1 MKNIARA
8 LVILLLIYGAYVLFI
23 QYGSAPQKKTDQE
36 EPQVSNEEESGK
48 RLKMPSSGLLSLMGK
63 SAADVKKKLGE
74 PSRKDPSAYDYEWWV
89 YNQGKDQYVQVG
101 ILNDKAVT
109 LYASGSGINA
119 KPFKIGESTGEVFK
133 TTQVSPFVNVTDK
146 GNTYRFEFSEE
157 DINTRPTVKIGGMY
171 VQLYMDKFDGNLSS
185 IRAFDAE
192 TLVKQ
197 RPYEVMYRGKL
208 TEPEPV
214 SDKKW
219 NDIERASE
227 QQILD
232 ITNVIRVKH
241 GLARLKWDED
251 AAKVA
256 FGHSK
261 DMKDNKYFSHVS
273 KKYGTLKDRLEKGDV
288 KYREAGENIAY
299 NYVDGPAAV
308 EGWLNSEGHR
318 KALLSPDY
326 THLGVGVNRKYYTQ
340 NFIKPWQ

>member
-133 TTQVSPFVNVTDK
+133 TTQVSPFCQCD
-146 GNTYRFEFSEE
+146 
-157 DINTRPTVKIGGMY
+157 
-171 VQLYMDKFDGNLSS
+171 
-185 IRAFDAE
+185 
-192 TLVKQ
+192 
-197 RPYEVMYRGKL
+197 
-208 TEPEPV
+208 
-214 SDKKW
+214 
-219 NDIERASE
+219 
-227 QQILD
+227 
-232 ITNVIRVKH
+232 
-241 GLARLKWDED
+241 
-251 AAKVA
+251 
-256 FGHSK
+256 
-261 DMKDNKYFSHVS
+261 
-273 KKYGTLKDRLEKGDV
+273 
-288 KYREAGENIAY
+288 
-299 NYVDGPAAV
+299 
-308 EGWLNSEGHR
+308 
-318 KALLSPDY
+318 
-326 THLGVGVNRKYYTQ
+326 
-340 NFIKPWQ
+340 

>member
-1 MKNIARA
+1 
-8 LVILLLIYGAYVLFI
+8 
-23 QYGSAPQKKTDQE
+23 
-36 EPQVSNEEESGK
+36 
-48 RLKMPSSGLLSLMGK
+48 
-63 SAADVKKKLGE
+63 
-74 PSRKDPSAYDYEWWV
+74 
-89 YNQGKDQYVQVG
+89 
-101 ILNDKAVT
+101 
-109 LYASGSGINA
+109 
-119 KPFKIGESTGEVFK
+119 
-133 TTQVSPFVNVTDK
+133 
-146 GNTYRFEFSEE
+146 
-157 DINTRPTVKIGGMY
+157 
-171 VQLYMDKFDGNLSS
+171 
-185 IRAFDAE
+185 
-192 TLVKQ
+192 
-197 RPYEVMYRGKL
+197 MYRGKL

-241 GLARLKWDED
+241 GLARLKWDEG

-326 THLGVGVNRKYYTQ
+326 THLGVGVDRKYYTQ